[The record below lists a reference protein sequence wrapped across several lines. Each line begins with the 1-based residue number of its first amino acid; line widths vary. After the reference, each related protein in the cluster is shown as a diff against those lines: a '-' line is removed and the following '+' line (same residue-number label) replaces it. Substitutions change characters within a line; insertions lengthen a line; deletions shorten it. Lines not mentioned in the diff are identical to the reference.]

1 MRRLFT
7 GLRHVMCGILAVVCE
22 MLSTLLVSSLLVIF
36 SLLYRFIPVPLLRK
50 ACRAGIEKTAIMW
63 TIHDH
68 WILHTLLDIDWKKH
82 GTDCIDPSK
91 NYLVIANHRS
101 WADIPVLEEALYGKT
116 GGSRYFIKKALLN
129 IPIMGWSFKAMNF
142 PAMHRF
148 SKSMLLKNPHLK
160 GKDTE
165 ITRDSCARLK
175 DIHFKLI
182 NFTEGTR
189 FTPEKHQRQQSPY
202 QYLLKPKA
210 GGISFAMHALHDQV
224 DGILNLTIAY
234 DRPMNFWSLYF
245 SRIRTVTMHVEK
257 IAITPDLLG
266 DYENDRTFR
275 VYFQAWLNDV
285 WHKKDRLIQSYLD
298 QA

>member
-1 MRRLFT
+1 MKLLTNIRYLI
-7 GLRHVMCGILAVVCE
+7 CGVLAAFCTAF
-22 MLSTLLVSSLLVIF
+22 MTLTVSLLLVIF
-36 SLLYRFIPVPLLRK
+36 GLLYRFIPVSFLRK
-50 ACRAGIEKTAIMW
+50 LFRAGLEKTTLSWAVYN
-63 TIHDH
+63 H
-68 WILHTLLDIDWKKH
+68 WILHGFLDIQWNKH
-82 GTDCIDPSK
+82 GTDCIDPTK
-91 NYLVIANHRS
+91 NYLVIANHQS
-101 WADIPVLEEALYGKT
+101 WADIPMLEEALYGKT
-116 GGSRYFIKKALLN
+116 GGSRYFVKKALLN

-160 GKDTE
+160 GKDSE
-165 ITRDSCARLK
+165 ITRHSCAQLK
-175 DIHFKLI
+175 GIHFKLI

-210 GGISFAMHALHDQV
+210 GGVCLAMDALHDQI

-245 SRIRTVTMHVEK
+245 NRVKRVDMHVEK
-257 IAITPDLLG
+257 ITITPDLLG
-266 DYENDRTFR
+266 DYENDRAFR
-275 VYFQAWLNDV
+275 VQFQAWLNDV
-285 WHKKDRLIQSYLD
+285 WQKKDRLIQSYRE